1 MGDKISIDSAS
12 LMNKGLE
19 LIEAKYLFDLPAD
32 KFDAIVHPQS
42 IVHGFVHM
50 ADGSVLAH
58 MGAPDMRIPISYCLG
73 YPDRLPSLATQLDL
87 SQLTELSFYAA
98 DEEMFPCL
106 RLAKQAMKIG
116 GGLTTA
122 LNAANEVAVAAFLE
136 QKLSFLGIPA
146 LIEAVLPAFEGG
158 CRPILT
164 RFMKLTVPV
173 GNWRKKKYQ
182 KRQFFNRNPVFM
194 LKTET

>member
-1 MGDKISIDSAS
+1 
-12 LMNKGLE
+12 
-19 LIEAKYLFDLPAD
+19 
-32 KFDAIVHPQS
+32 
-42 IVHGFVHM
+42 
-50 ADGSVLAH
+50 
-58 MGAPDMRIPISYCLG
+58 MRIPISYCLG
-73 YPDRLPSLATQLDL
+73 YPDRLPSSAPQLDL

-158 CRPILT
+158 LQTDIDTIYEIDRACRELAQEKIL
-164 RFMKLTVPV
+164 
-173 GNWRKKKYQ
+173 KKA
-182 KRQFFNRNPVFM
+182 VF
-194 LKTET
+194 